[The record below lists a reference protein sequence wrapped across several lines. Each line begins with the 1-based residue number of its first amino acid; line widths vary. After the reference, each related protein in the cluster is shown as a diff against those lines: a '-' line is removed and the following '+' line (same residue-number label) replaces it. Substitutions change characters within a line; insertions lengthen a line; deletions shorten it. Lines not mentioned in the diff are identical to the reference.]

1 MAKKASIEKLNSLHD
16 LIATY
21 YKETINDAVTD
32 GEQLSS
38 GTLAAINA
46 FLKNNSITADV
57 AESEPMQDLQA
68 RIKEMIKKEEA

>member
-1 MAKKASIEKLNSLHD
+1 MAKATMSKMNELHD

-21 YKETINDAVTD
+21 FITELES

-57 AESEPMQDLQA
+57 VESSPTQDLSVKF
-68 RIKEMIKKEEA
+68 RDLIKLEEEV